1 VLLLKTLILSKNVL
15 VVFYKN
21 VLAKPGRWVLRL
33 FFYKVAVKLYQRYF
47 ILMRRMGWNS
57 SRTSLFSFLLDQK
70 LVHVVVGIVT
80 VSIVFVNLTSDTKAQ
95 DIQDPS
101 GKTIL
106 STLISSEFGSP
117 EEDQLIEETF
127 DRERTITPTQ
137 QKYLDSLS
145 SVRSEPTA
153 DLSQID
159 NSLDAPLD
167 GSDMAT
173 GDSLKNDLVF
183 TNPVQNN
190 RSEITNYIV
199 EQGDTISTIAKKFDV
214 GVNTILWQNNL
225 NAYSVIRPGDVLSI
239 LPVSGVVH
247 TVASGETVKAIAGKY
262 DIPESTIA
270 EYNKLSAS
278 GFLTIGQKL
287 IVPGGRK
294 DSYAQETPKA
304 YSGIALLKDLVTP
317 RKENKQPSKI
327 KVDASDDEDVPD
339 DAKPTKG
346 NKMAWPTSG
355 YRITQ
360 YYSWRHFAIDVADKV
375 GTPIYAADAGV
386 VESAGWGRGYG
397 NNIVINHGGGK
408 KTRYAHLSKFYVKSG
423 EQVDKSQT
431 IAAMGNTG
439 WSTGPHLHFEIFI
452 NGTKY
457 NPLNYVR

>member
-1 VLLLKTLILSKNVL
+1 LH
-15 VVFYKN
+15 KN
-21 VLAKPGRWVLRL
+21 VLAKPGRWILRL

-47 ILMRRMGWNS
+47 ILMRRLGWNS

-70 LVHVVVGIVT
+70 LVHVVVGLVT
-80 VSIVFVNLTSDTKAQ
+80 ISIVFVNLSSDTKAQ
-95 DIQDPS
+95 DLQDPG

-106 STLISSEFGSP
+106 STLISSEFGNAD
-117 EEDQLIEETF
+117 EDQLIEETF

-137 QKYLDSLS
+137 QKYLDNLS
-145 SVRSEPTA
+145 SVKSEPMA
-153 DLSQID
+153 DLSQPD
-159 NSLDAPLD
+159 GSFDAPLD
-167 GSDMAT
+167 STDVAD

-183 TNPVQNN
+183 TSPAKKD
-190 RSEITNYIV
+190 RSEVIDYTV
-199 EQGDTISTIAKKFDV
+199 EAGDTISTIAKKFDV

-225 NAYSVIRPGDVLSI
+225 NAYSVIRPGDTLSI

-262 DIPESTIA
+262 GIPETDIA
-270 EYNKLSAS
+270 NYNKLSAA

-287 IVPGGRK
+287 IIPGGRK
-294 DSYAQETPKA
+294 EGYSQEQPKA
-304 YSGIALLKDLVTP
+304 YSGLALLKNLVTP
-317 RKENKQPSKI
+317 RKENKQPTNI
-327 KVDASDDEDVPD
+327 KVDASNDENIPD

-360 YYSWRHFAIDVADKV
+360 YYSWRHFAIDIADPV
-375 GTPIYAADAGV
+375 GTPIYASDAGV
-386 VESAGWGRGYG
+386 IETAGWGKGYG

-408 KTRYAHLSKFYVKSG
+408 KTRYAHLSKFYVKVG
-423 EQVDKSQT
+423 EQVDKGQT

-439 WSTGPHLHFEIFI
+439 WSTGPHLHFEIII

>member
-1 VLLLKTLILSKNVL
+1 MLKSLIIFKNLLLY
-15 VVFYKN
+15 FYKN
-21 VLAKPGRWVLRL
+21 VLARPGRWVLRL
-33 FFYKVAVKLYQRYF
+33 FFYKVAVKIYQRYF
-47 ILMRRMGWNS
+47 ILMRRLGWNN
-57 SRTSLFSFLLDQK
+57 SRTSLFSFLFDQK
-70 LVHVVVGIVT
+70 LVHVVVGLVT
-80 VSIVFVNLTSDTKAQ
+80 ISIVFVNLTSDTKAQ

-106 STLISSEFGSP
+106 STLISSEFGTA
-117 EEDQLIEETF
+117 EEDQLIVETF
-127 DRERTITPTQ
+127 DREKTITPTQ
-137 QKYLDSLS
+137 QKYLDNLS
-145 SVRSEPTA
+145 SVKSEPIA
-153 DLSQID
+153 DLSEPEG
-159 NSLDAPLD
+159 SLDAPLD
-167 GSDMAT
+167 INDVDD
-173 GDSLKNDLVF
+173 GDSLNNDLVF
-183 TNPVQNN
+183 TNPVKKD
-190 RSEITNYIV
+190 RSEIVSYTV
-199 EQGDTISTIAKKFDV
+199 EQGDTISTIAKKFDI

-247 TVASGETVKAIAGKY
+247 AVVSGETVKAIASKY

-270 EYNKLSAS
+270 DFNKLSAS

-287 IVPGGRK
+287 IIPGGRK
-294 DSYAQETPKA
+294 ESYIQEKPKS
-304 YSGIALLKDLVTP
+304 YSGLALLKNLVTP
-317 RKENKQPSKI
+317 KKDNKQPSNI
-327 KVDASDDEDVPD
+327 KVDASDDKNVPD

-360 YYSWRHFAIDVADKV
+360 YYSWKHFAIDVADKV

-386 VESAGWGRGYG
+386 IESAGWGRGYG

-408 KTRYAHLSKFYVKSG
+408 KTRYAHLSKFYVKAG
-423 EQVDKSQT
+423 GQVDKGQT

-439 WSTGPHLHFEIFI
+439 WSTGPHLHFEIII